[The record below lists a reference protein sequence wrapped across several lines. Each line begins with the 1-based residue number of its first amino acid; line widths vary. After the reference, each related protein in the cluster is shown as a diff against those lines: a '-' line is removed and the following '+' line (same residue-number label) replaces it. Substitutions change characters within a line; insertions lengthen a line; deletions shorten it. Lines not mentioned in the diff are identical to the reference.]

1 MARMTLQVSEVQG
14 SLHPAAELTGRVRGV
29 HATAALVGVADLLAA
44 VGDPSRGRLTL
55 HLLVALGLT
64 YAIGFE
70 RELRG
75 SPAGDRTFALV
86 GLGAAVVGFLALHDA
101 PNALAGVVTGIGFLG
116 AGVIIHDGDDIVR
129 GVTTAA
135 TIFLAAAVGAAAG
148 QGQLL
153 LAAEATAASIFL
165 LEIRHARFL
174 RFLDGRHWARRFA
187 DDPGMHDPVD

>member
-1 MARMTLQVSEVQG
+1 VSG
-14 SLHPAAELTGRVRGV
+14 TG
-29 HATAALVGVADLLAA
+29 AALVLASA
-44 VGDPSRGRLTL
+44 HDPSRAQLSLRLA
-55 HLLVALGLT
+55 VAFVLT

-75 SPAGDRTFALV
+75 STAGDRTFSLV

-101 PNALAGVVTGIGFLG
+101 PNALAGVVTGVGFIG
-116 AGVIIHDGDDIVR
+116 AGVIIHGGGDMVR

-153 LAAEATAASIFL
+153 LAAEATVASL
-165 LEIRHARFL
+165 VTLELRHARVL
-174 RFLDGRHWARRFA
+174 RFLDGRHWSRRFA
-187 DDPGMHDPVD
+187 DDPDVGMPMPGDLPDDPL